1 MSEPSRRKCPVD
13 YDMFAPETIADPI
26 FHHRLV
32 RQSCPVHRMDR
43 EGAHPLYSLMRYE
56 DVLAMLSDPE
66 LWSSRFGQSPPY
78 TEERGLRTDP
88 PEHTIYRRLIN
99 PIFKARSVNAMGPQI
114 EAFAHELIDA
124 MIPRGE
130 ADLYS
135 EFAAILPV
143 YVVGGLLGVER
154 ERYMDFR
161 SWSLEIVAAFGS
173 SDPKRLDAARKP
185 VYDYF
190 TGLLDE
196 RKALLARAPDEGPD
210 DVLNLLVTS
219 AHPEG
224 RPFDDEE
231 ILPLLMLLLVGG
243 IDTSTYMLTNC
254 VYRLLERRSLWEQI
268 VADPSLCEIAIE
280 ESLRLDSP
288 IMGAFRTNNREV
300 EIDGVTIPERS
311 KVRAMFLS
319 ANHDEA
325 AFEDPDEFR
334 LDRDIED
341 LRRRHLAFGYG
352 VHNCPGAPLAR
363 LDGKIALR
371 ALVKRI
377 PSMWLR
383 RKPRHVD
390 TYQMHGMN
398 ELLVAWN
405 ERA

>member
-1 MSEPSRRKCPVD
+1 MNESVRGKCPVD
-13 YDMFAPETIADPI
+13 YDMFAEETIADPA

-32 RQSCPVHRMDR
+32 RQTCPVHRMDR
-43 EGAHPLYSLMRYE
+43 GDEHPLYSLMRYE
-56 DVLAMLSDPE
+56 DVLGMLTDPG
-66 LWSSRFGQSPPY
+66 LWSSRYGQSPPF

-99 PIFKARSVNAMGPQI
+99 PIFKARNVNAMGPQI
-114 EAFAHELIDA
+114 ETFAHQLIDA
-124 MIPRGE
+124 MIPREEG
-130 ADLYS
+130 DLYS
-135 EFAAILPV
+135 DFAAILPV

-154 ERYMDFR
+154 ESYRDFR

-173 SDPKRLDAARKP
+173 ADPERLVAARKP

-190 TGLLDE
+190 IGLLDE
-196 RKALLARAPDEGPD
+196 RRALLARAPDQVPD
-210 DVLNLLVTS
+210 DVLTILVKS

-254 VYRLLERRSLWEQI
+254 VYRLLERRSLWEQ
-268 VADPSLCEIAIE
+268 VVGDPSLCEIAIE

-288 IMGAFRTNNREV
+288 IMGAFRTNNRAV
-300 EIDGVTIPERS
+300 EIDGVTIPENS

-319 ANHDEA
+319 ANHDEQ
-325 AFEDPDEFR
+325 AFEDPDSFR
-334 LDRDIED
+334 LDRDLED
-341 LRRRHLAFGYG
+341 LRRRNLAFGYG
-352 VHNCPGAPLAR
+352 AHYCPGAPLAR

-371 ALVKRI
+371 ALVERM

-383 RKPRHVD
+383 RKPRHVNA
-390 TYQMHGMN
+390 YQMHGMN

-405 ERA
+405 ERE